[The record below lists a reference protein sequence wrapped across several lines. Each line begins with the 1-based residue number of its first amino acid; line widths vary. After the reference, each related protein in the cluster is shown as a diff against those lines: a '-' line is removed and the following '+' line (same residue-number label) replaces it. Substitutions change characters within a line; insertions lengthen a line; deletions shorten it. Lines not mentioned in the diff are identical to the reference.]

1 MIRKGQRVRIKP
13 EWQDGGEDEYQWF
26 ATEDEGYGRV
36 TIMAVRPGRSIFA
49 LETVRT
55 SMLEEVD
62 PSRPPFI
69 LPPPEVLEAG
79 L

>member
-13 EWQDGGEDEYQWF
+13 EWQDAGDDKCQWF

-36 TIMAVRPGRSIFA
+36 TIMPVRSGRSIFS
-49 LETVRT
+49 LQTVST

-62 PSRPPFI
+62 PSHPPFI
-69 LPPPEVLEAG
+69 LPSPEVLEAD